1 MLLIHELLTIINLLK
16 EIKKKKTDKKHKEI
30 RPLTE
35 KKAENSSA
43 HLFNIVSMFPF
54 NL

>member
-16 EIKKKKTDKKHKEI
+16 EIKKKKADKQHEEI
-30 RPLTE
+30 RPLTK

-43 HLFNIVSMFPF
+43 HLFNIVSMFLF
-54 NL
+54 NI